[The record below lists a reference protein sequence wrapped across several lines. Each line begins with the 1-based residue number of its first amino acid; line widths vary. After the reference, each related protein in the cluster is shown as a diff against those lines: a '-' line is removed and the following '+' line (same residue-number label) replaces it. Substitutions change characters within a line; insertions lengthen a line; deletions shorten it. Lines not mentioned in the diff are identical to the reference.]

1 LKDLDGSAHLYVDNR
16 ETAAAW
22 HRAIVKPG
30 SAVKHA
36 GRAIVAENMQP
47 FDMSHKD
54 WRDGHAFHLI
64 SAGIASIL
72 YQRAWR

>member
-54 WRDGHAFHLI
+54 W
-64 SAGIASIL
+64 
-72 YQRAWR
+72 